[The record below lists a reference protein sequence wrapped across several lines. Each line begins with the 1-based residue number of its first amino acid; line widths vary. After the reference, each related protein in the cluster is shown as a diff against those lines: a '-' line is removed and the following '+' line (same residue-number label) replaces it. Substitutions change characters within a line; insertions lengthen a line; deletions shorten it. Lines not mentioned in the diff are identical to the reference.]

1 MDQYEIPHEFNQF
14 IGTETINMEYKEFT
28 FNSTGIDIDTPLA
41 ESYCTTNKFDFNSN
55 VERGLEKYFK
65 DYLPKYIC
73 GFMNAQIDGTFLI
86 GVNDYGFV
94 KGIPYQ
100 GVLSEELITKKIFKH
115 IYDRV
120 KFMDKIPSAI
130 MKQFVDIKLIDI
142 AKPVKPSNP
151 INPKFRNYLLEKEE
165 YRKKYNEFVEKTD
178 NWKLRFAFV
187 NQKLVELVNNI
198 ESRILIKDFI
208 RRHDPTNPVISLL
221 DSDYQMES
229 NNHDEICLLR
239 EKSDNAY
246 YWVCLWKDE
255 MIDYIRSQRPVFNE
269 EFNSS
274 IPANLIVSAY
284 EMIPYWVTYNE
295 NMKLY
300 VIQVQILY
308 SEFKK
313 LYQKILTSILVSY
326 IDKNKKLISC
336 LRIVL
341 PNGDPICIP
350 KHMLDQRT

>member
-1 MDQYEIPHEFNQF
+1 
-14 IGTETINMEYKEFT
+14 
-28 FNSTGIDIDTPLA
+28 
-41 ESYCTTNKFDFNSN
+41 
-55 VERGLEKYFK
+55 
-65 DYLPKYIC
+65 
-73 GFMNAQIDGTFLI
+73 
-86 GVNDYGFV
+86 
-94 KGIPYQ
+94 
-100 GVLSEELITKKIFKH
+100 
-115 IYDRV
+115 
-120 KFMDKIPSAI
+120 
-130 MKQFVDIKLIDI
+130 
-142 AKPVKPSNP
+142 
-151 INPKFRNYLLEKEE
+151 
-165 YRKKYNEFVEKTD
+165 
-178 NWKLRFAFV
+178 
-187 NQKLVELVNNI
+187 
-198 ESRILIKDFI
+198 
-208 RRHDPTNPVISLL
+208 
-221 DSDYQMES
+221 MES